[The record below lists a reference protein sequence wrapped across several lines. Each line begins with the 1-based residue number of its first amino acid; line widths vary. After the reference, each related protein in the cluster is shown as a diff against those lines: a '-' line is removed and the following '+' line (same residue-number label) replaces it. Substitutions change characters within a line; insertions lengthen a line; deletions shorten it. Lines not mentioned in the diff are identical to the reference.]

1 MILEAADWGLCLS
14 APLVCRSR
22 DENRAVLGLLRP
34 CLDGN
39 ELWYFLGLFMMGAAI
54 PGVSDNLFHT
64 ENIVLIVLVA
74 AGALLRMAASLFRNT
89 CSQPAVMK
97 VISAFSYLALAVM
110 GLAGSSLLMN
120 DGSQF
125 SVLGIFC
132 ALWMILAAFQ
142 LGTLYGA
149 VKAVNPLAERFRA
162 AFLVSSVLTVV
173 VYIILAILLKS
184 HAGDS
189 YTYGSFFWI
198 SLVATAI
205 LFVAAFF
212 LSGMRHV
219 KVGLAAAYV
228 SSFFAIAIYLSAY
241 AAVLPSI
248 FTVEVDSLKT
258 LYCNGLDECLG
269 ALKDVEAGKLDLQY
283 LEGTACQKG
292 CLNGPGALTEPGL
305 TRVLLKRFAGT
316 TQADSAGKIEKA
328 MDGVKH
334 VDMERVYLRK

>member
-1 MILEAADWGLCLS
+1 
-14 APLVCRSR
+14 
-22 DENRAVLGLLRP
+22 
-34 CLDGN
+34 
-39 ELWYFLGLFMMGAAI
+39 
-54 PGVSDNLFHT
+54 
-64 ENIVLIVLVA
+64 
-74 AGALLRMAASLFRNT
+74 
-89 CSQPAVMK
+89 MK
-97 VISAFSYLALAVM
+97 VISVFSYAALAVM

-189 YTYGSFFWI
+189 NTYGSFFWI

-212 LSGMRHV
+212 MTRMRHV

-241 AAVLPSI
+241 AAVLPSL
-248 FTVEVDSLKT
+248 FTVEVDSLK
-258 LYCNGLDECLG
+258 
-269 ALKDVEAGKLDLQY
+269 Q
-283 LEGTACQKG
+283 
-292 CLNGPGALTEPGL
+292 
-305 TRVLLKRFAGT
+305 
-316 TQADSAGKIEKA
+316 A
-328 MDGVKH
+328 MDGMPSTALLVIAFVWTLGAFLWRQIRKKEYYEWKDH
-334 VDMERVYLRK
+334 V

>member
-1 MILEAADWGLCLS
+1 MNADSNVLLLPLCFFGLYMILEAADWGLCLS

-64 ENIVLIVLVA
+64 ENIVLILLVA

-97 VISAFSYLALAVM
+97 VISVFSYAALAVM

-120 DGSQF
+120 DGSRF

-149 VKAVNPLAERFRA
+149 VKAVNPLAVRFRA
-162 AFLVSSVLTVV
+162 AFLVSSVLT
-173 VYIILAILLKS
+173 ILLKS

-189 YTYGSFFWI
+189 NTYGSFFWI

-212 LSGMRHV
+212 MTRMRHV

-248 FTVEVDSLKT
+248 FTVEVDSLKQT
-258 LYCNGLDECLG
+258 MDGMPSTALLVIAFVWTLG
-269 ALKDVEAGKLDLQY
+269 AFLWRQIRKKEYYEWKD
-283 LEGTACQKG
+283 
-292 CLNGPGALTEPGL
+292 
-305 TRVLLKRFAGT
+305 
-316 TQADSAGKIEKA
+316 
-328 MDGVKH
+328 H
-334 VDMERVYLRK
+334 V

>member
-1 MILEAADWGLCLS
+1 MNADSNVLLLPLCFFGLYMILEAADWGLCLS

-64 ENIVLIVLVA
+64 ENIVLILLVA

-97 VISAFSYLALAVM
+97 VISIFSYAALAVM

-189 YTYGSFFWI
+189 NTYGSFFWI

-212 LSGMRHV
+212 MTRMRHV
-219 KVGLAAAYV
+219 KVGLATAYV

-241 AAVLPSI
+241 AAVLPSL
-248 FTVEVDSLKT
+248 FTVEVDSLK
-258 LYCNGLDECLG
+258 
-269 ALKDVEAGKLDLQY
+269 Q
-283 LEGTACQKG
+283 
-292 CLNGPGALTEPGL
+292 
-305 TRVLLKRFAGT
+305 
-316 TQADSAGKIEKA
+316 A
-328 MDGVKH
+328 MDGMPSTALLVIAFVWTLGAFLWRQIRKKEYYEWKDH
-334 VDMERVYLRK
+334 V

>member
-1 MILEAADWGLCLS
+1 MNADSNVLLLPLCFFGLYMILEAADWGLCLS

-64 ENIVLIVLVA
+64 ENIVLILLVA
-74 AGALLRMAASLFRNT
+74 AGALLRMAASLFRNSF
-89 CSQPAVMK
+89 SQPAVMK
-97 VISAFSYLALAVM
+97 VISVFSYAALAVM

-125 SVLGIFC
+125 SILGIFC

-184 HAGDS
+184 
-189 YTYGSFFWI
+189 
-198 SLVATAI
+198 LVATAI

-212 LSGMRHV
+212 MTRMRHV

-241 AAVLPSI
+241 AAVLPSL
-248 FTVEVDSLKT
+248 FTVEVDSLK
-258 LYCNGLDECLG
+258 
-269 ALKDVEAGKLDLQY
+269 Q
-283 LEGTACQKG
+283 
-292 CLNGPGALTEPGL
+292 
-305 TRVLLKRFAGT
+305 
-316 TQADSAGKIEKA
+316 A
-328 MDGVKH
+328 MDGMPGTALLVIAFVWTLGAFLWRQIRKKEYYEWKDH
-334 VDMERVYLRK
+334 V